1 MRKGKRCDLA
11 FEKEH
16 FPAKV
21 GSQRNFVS
29 NRYSWIPNFIDLLY
43 KMATWL
49 VIKGKYLIKIVSRA
63 L

>member
-29 NRYSWIPNFIDLLY
+29 NNYIIFLDTKFY
-43 KMATWL
+43 
-49 VIKGKYLIKIVSRA
+49 
-63 L
+63 